1 MKYASRWFFGLALGI
16 GLPAALLTIGTM
28 ASLGPMPV
36 SPSGMT
42 PAARKAQLFDRHGE
56 PLTHTYHNTWNY
68 SDTVAL
74 HQVPLLL
81 QAAFITAED
90 KRFFSH
96 AGMDLRARLHALG
109 QNLRAG
115 RVVRGAST
123 ISEQVVR
130 LIHPRPRTVWS
141 RWIEGFDALRLE
153 RRWRKAA
160 ILEFY
165 LNQVPFGAQRRGVV
179 QAARYYFDRDL
190 STLNPKEALALAVLV
205 RAPSA
210 LDLYAHPQALLPA
223 VGRLADRMHAGGLL
237 SDDQRASISAEKL
250 SLARPRLRV
259 QAAHFA
265 RHVFKRTPPEMPD
278 HAAGL
283 RTTLDAELQRMVQ
296 QTLDRR
302 LLDLSDRRV
311 FNAAA
316 LVVANEGRAI
326 LAWANAGQSDP
337 SAPHREVDG
346 VLTRRQPG
354 SALKPFLYALA
365 LERGWSAATIIDD
378 APLQTVVGAGL
389 HTFHNYSH
397 TYYGPVSLR
406 TALGNSL
413 NTPAVRALRFV
424 GVNDY
429 LARLRALG
437 LTSLD
442 QGPDFYGE
450 GLALGN
456 GEITLFEL
464 TQAFT
469 ALACRGRF
477 AALQSLAGDTRTVA
491 QEPIFTEAI
500 AALIADIL
508 SDPAARQLEFG
519 ANSALNFPQ
528 QTAVKTGTSS
538 DYRDAWAVGFNS
550 HFTVGVWMGNLDAT
564 PTNGV
569 SGAMGPA
576 VVLRTLFARLNT
588 HEKTR
593 PLFRSPQLVR
603 RALPQPATAT
613 AAALSSRRAEWFV
626 AGVEPAPNAP
636 QQPAAPISPIVL
648 SRPSEGL
655 QLAMDPRIPDAQEA
669 FEFLLSGVSAGDA
682 VQWEI
687 DRRERPHTRGGRYLW
702 PLQKGSHQVK
712 ATVFRG
718 AHKVHETPTVS
729 FLVK

>member
-1 MKYASRWFFGLALGI
+1 MRSARLWAFVLAAGI
-16 GLPAALLTIGTM
+16 GLPAAVLAFCTM
-28 ASLGPMPV
+28 AGMKPM
-36 SPSGMT
+36 SNA
-42 PAARKAQLFDRHGE
+42 PADLPQATHKVQLLDRHGE
-56 PLTHTYHNTWNY
+56 PLTQTYRNPWNY
-68 SDTVAL
+68 NDTVAL
-74 HQVPLLL
+74 HQIPSLL
-81 QAAFITAED
+81 QAAFVMAED

-96 AGMDLRARLHALG
+96 PGMDLWARLNALW
-109 QNLRAG
+109 QNLGAL

-141 RWIEGFDALRLE
+141 RWLEGFEAMRLE

-190 STLNPKEALALAVLV
+190 STLSPKEMLALAVLV
-205 RAPSA
+205 RAPSS
-210 LDLYAHPQALLPA
+210 LDLYRHPEALLPA
-223 VGRLADRMHAGGLL
+223 VTRLSERMTAGSLL
-237 SDDQRASISAEKL
+237 SNDQLKALAEEKL
-250 SLARPRLRV
+250 SLSRPRLRAN
-259 QAAHFA
+259 AAHFA
-265 RHVFKRTPPEMPD
+265 RHLFDSAPPERLHD
-278 HAAGL
+278 TSGL
-283 RTTLDAELQRMVQ
+283 HTTLDAGLQQMVQ

-302 LLDLSDRRV
+302 LRDLADRRV
-311 FNAAA
+311 FDAAA
-316 LVVANEGRAI
+316 LVVANQGRAI

-337 SAPHREVDG
+337 AAPHREVDG
-346 VLTRRQPG
+346 VLARRQPG

-365 LERGWSAATIIDD
+365 LERGWSAATRIDD
-378 APLQTVVGAGL
+378 APLQTVVGPGL

-406 TALGNSL
+406 NALGNSL
-413 NTPAVRALRFV
+413 NTPAVRTLRFV

-442 QGPDFYGE
+442 QTPDFYGE

-456 GEITLFEL
+456 GEISLFEL
-464 TQAFT
+464 TQAYAT
-469 ALACRGRF
+469 LACRGRF
-477 AALQSLAGDTRTVA
+477 APLQSFGDDARAVTEEPVFSEAVA
-491 QEPIFTEAI
+491 S
-500 AALIADIL
+500 LIADIL

-519 ANSALNFPQ
+519 TNSALNFPQ

-550 HFTVGVWMGNLDAT
+550 HFTVGVWMGNLDAS

-576 VVLRTLFARLNT
+576 LVLRTIFARINT

-603 RALPQPATAT
+603 QEFPHAGSASRAAPVA
-613 AAALSSRRAEWFV
+613 RREEWFV
-626 AGVEPAPNAP
+626 AGSGLNQSAPKP
-636 QQPAAPISPIVL
+636 EAA
-648 SRPSEGL
+648 
-655 QLAMDPRIPDAQEA
+655 
-669 FEFLLSGVSAGDA
+669 
-682 VQWEI
+682 
-687 DRRERPHTRGGRYLW
+687 
-702 PLQKGSHQVK
+702 
-712 ATVFRG
+712 
-718 AHKVHETPTVS
+718 
-729 FLVK
+729 

>member
-1 MKYASRWFFGLALGI
+1 VKSARLWVLVLAAGI
-16 GLPAALLTIGTM
+16 GLPAAVLTFCTITG
-28 ASLGPMPV
+28 LKPMPNA
-36 SPSGMT
+36 
-42 PAARKAQLFDRHGE
+42 PADLPMEDRKAQLLDRHGE
-56 PLTHTYHNTWNY
+56 PLTHTYRNAWNY

-74 HQVPLLL
+74 HQTPSLL

-90 KRFFSH
+90 QRFYSH
-96 AGMDLRARLHALG
+96 PGMDLRARLHALW
-109 QNLRAG
+109 QNLRAR

-130 LIHPRPRTVWS
+130 LIHTRPRTVWS
-141 RWIEGFDALRLE
+141 RWLEGFEALSLE

-165 LNQVPFGAQRRGVV
+165 LNQVPFGAQRRGVA

-190 STLNPKEALALAVLV
+190 STLSPKETLALAVLV
-205 RAPSA
+205 RAPSS
-210 LDLYAHPQALLPA
+210 LDLYAHPEALLPA
-223 VGRLADRMHAGGLL
+223 VARLADRMHAVGLL
-237 SDDQRASISAEKL
+237 SDDQRASVSEEKL
-250 SLARPRLRV
+250 NLARPRLSVR
-259 QAAHFA
+259 AAHFA
-265 RHVFKRTPPEMPD
+265 RNVFKNTPPDMLD
-278 HAAGL
+278 HASGL
-283 RTTLDAELQRMVQ
+283 WTTLDAELQRMVQ

-302 LLDLSDRRV
+302 LQDLSDRRV

-337 SAPHREVDG
+337 SAPHRDVDG

-365 LERGWSAATIIDD
+365 LERGWTAATVIDD

-397 TYYGPVSLR
+397 TYYGPVALR
-406 TALGNSL
+406 AALGNSL

-429 LARLRALG
+429 LSRLRQLG
-437 LTSLD
+437 LASLD
-442 QGPDFYGE
+442 QAPDFYGE

-464 TQAFT
+464 TQAYT

-477 AALQSLAGDTRTVA
+477 APLQSLADDSRAVA
-491 QEPIFTEAI
+491 EEPVFSEAI
-500 AALIADIL
+500 ASLIADIL

-519 ANSALNFPQ
+519 ANSSLNFPQ

-576 VVLRTLFARLNT
+576 LVLRTLFARLNAHT
-588 HEKTR
+588 KTR
-593 PLFRSPQLVR
+593 PLFRSPQLAR
-603 RALPQPATAT
+603 RALSGPDA
-613 AAALSSRRAEWFV
+613 RRAEWFV
-626 AGVEPAPNAP
+626 AGGAPPPSAP
-636 QQPAAPISPIVL
+636 RPAAPPAPIVL

-655 QLAMDPRIPDAQEA
+655 QLAMDPRIPDAKEA
-669 FEFLLSGVSAGDA
+669 FEFRLSGVTPTDT
-682 VQWEI
+682 VVWEI
-687 DRRERPHTRGGRYLW
+687 DRRDRPRTRGGRYLW
-702 PLQKGSHQVK
+702 PLRPGRHQLK

-718 AHKVHETPTVS
+718 TEQVHETEAVS
-729 FLVK
+729 FMVK

>member
-1 MKYASRWFFGLALGI
+1 MKSARLWVLVLAVGI
-16 GLPAALLTIGTM
+16 GLPAALLTIGTL
-28 ASLGPMPV
+28 AGLRPVPM
-36 SPSGMT
+36 SPAELSQAT
-42 PAARKAQLFDRHGE
+42 RKAQLLDRHGE
-56 PLTHTYHNTWNY
+56 PLTQTYRNPWNY

-74 HQVPLLL
+74 HQTPPLL

-96 AGMDLRARLHALG
+96 PGMDLRARLHALW
-109 QNLRAG
+109 QNVRAR

-141 RWIEGFDALRLE
+141 RWLEGFEALSLE

-190 STLNPKEALALAVLV
+190 STLNPKETLALAVLV
-205 RAPSA
+205 RAPSS
-210 LDLYAHPQALLPA
+210 LDLYDHPQALLPA
-223 VGRLADRMHAGGLL
+223 VARLADRMLAGGLL
-237 SDDQRASISAEKL
+237 SDDQFASLTEAKL
-250 SLARPRLRV
+250 SLARPRLAVR
-259 QAAHFA
+259 AAHFA
-265 RHVFKRTPPEMPD
+265 RHVFKSTPPDLLD
-278 HAAGL
+278 HASGL

-326 LAWANAGQSDP
+326 LAWANAGQSVP

-365 LERGWSAATIIDD
+365 LERGWTAATVIDD
-378 APLQTVVGAGL
+378 APLQTAVGAGL

-429 LARLRALG
+429 LYRLRQLG
-437 LTSLD
+437 LASLD
-442 QGPDFYGE
+442 QAPDFYGE

-464 TQAFT
+464 TQAYT

-477 AALQSLAGDTRTVA
+477 APLQSLADDSRAVA
-491 QEPIFTEAI
+491 QEAIFSEAI
-500 AALIADIL
+500 ASLIADIL

-593 PLFRSPQLVR
+593 PLFRSPQLARRELSGPEVR
-603 RALPQPATAT
+603 R
-613 AAALSSRRAEWFV
+613 SEWFV
-626 AGVEPAPNAP
+626 AGVAPLPNAP
-636 QQPAAPISPIVL
+636 QPAAPPSPIVL

-655 QLAMDPRIPDAQEA
+655 QLAMDPRIPDAKEA
-669 FEFLLSGVSAGDA
+669 FEFLLSGAAPNDTVH
-682 VQWEI
+682 WEI
-687 DRRERPHTRGGRYLW
+687 DGREKPRTRGGRYLW
-702 PLQKGSHQVK
+702 PLRKGSHQVK